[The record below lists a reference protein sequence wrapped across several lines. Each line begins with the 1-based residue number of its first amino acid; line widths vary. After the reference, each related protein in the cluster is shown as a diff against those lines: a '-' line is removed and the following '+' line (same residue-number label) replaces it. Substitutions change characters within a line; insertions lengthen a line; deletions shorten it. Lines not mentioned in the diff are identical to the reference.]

1 MFKKKPSLPESSRPR
16 NRVSG
21 VTATDVPRN
30 APVFSYHASRSS
42 SLETRARN
50 AVPSDEQTPKRKA
63 APRFGMQHI
72 KPRHV
77 LAGILGIVVFLLLM
91 GLSSTP
97 KVVVLGDVSNQFAL
111 QDLSVY
117 RQAAHNAFGRSIAND
132 NKLTINT
139 DAVAVELRNSFP
151 ELHAVSISLP
161 FFGRQPTVYIQPA
174 TPQLVFSTASG
185 QFILDSNG
193 RALSNY
199 QSGTKL
205 PTSRSV
211 PIVSDQTGIAVRKGD
226 IALPSQS
233 VAFITQVAEQLYAKQ
248 IKIDTWTLPAGGS
261 QLNVKVSGAPY
272 FVKFNL
278 QSNAR
283 EETGTFL
290 AAKNY
295 LDGKKITPGQYIDA
309 RVTGRVYYK

>member
-1 MFKKKPSLPESSRPR
+1 MFKKKPSPSELPRAR
-16 NRVSG
+16 NRVLDRTPS
-21 VTATDVPRN
+21 DVPRN
-30 APVFSYHASRSS
+30 APVFSYHASRSTT
-42 SLETRARN
+42 LETRARN
-50 AVPSDEQTPKRKA
+50 AANEEETPKRTR

-72 KPRHV
+72 KPRHMLV
-77 LAGILGIVVFLLLM
+77 GILAIIAFLLIM

-97 KVVVLGDVSNQFAL
+97 KIMVLGSASNQFAL
-111 QDLSVY
+111 QNLSVY
-117 RQAAHNAFGRSIAND
+117 QQAAHRAFGGSLANN

-139 DAVAVELRNSFP
+139 DAVATELKNSFP

-174 TPQLVFSTASG
+174 IPQLVFSTASG

-193 RALSNY
+193 RALSIY
-199 QSGTKL
+199 QSGKLL
-205 PTSRSV
+205 PTDRSV
-211 PIVSDQTGIAVRKGD
+211 PIVSDQTGIAVKKGD

-233 VAFITQVAEQLYAKQ
+233 VAFITQVAGQLYAKQ
-248 IKIDTWTLPAGGS
+248 IKVDTWTLPAGGS
-261 QLNVKVSGAPY
+261 ELDVKVSGAPY

-278 QSNAR
+278 QSSAR
-283 EETGTFL
+283 EEAGTFL

-295 LDGKKITPGQYIDA
+295 LNGKNIVPQQYIDA